1 VTPGFVDAHIHAAF
15 GGVEMNRCDLSD
27 CESVDEILRTIRVF
41 VDTHP
46 DAEWILGGGY
56 AMAHFDGGAP
66 TATALDAVVADRPV
80 FLLNADHHGSW
91 VNSEA
96 LRLAGITADTP
107 DPADG
112 RIERNAD
119 GEPTGAL
126 HEGASDLL
134 AHVLPTTQSG
144 EIITGLNGA
153 QDRLFSFGIT
163 GWQEAILGEY
173 QGYPDITPLYSKMVF
188 DG

>member
-1 VTPGFVDAHIHAAF
+1 MLMTTALNVTLFQLVIHNAVLFSRGAVLEATAVAIRDGTVVALGGDELADQPTERVINAHGGLVTPGFVDAHIHAAF

-96 LRLAGITADTP
+96 LRLAGITADT
-107 DPADG
+107 
-112 RIERNAD
+112 
-119 GEPTGAL
+119 
-126 HEGASDLL
+126 
-134 AHVLPTTQSG
+134 
-144 EIITGLNGA
+144 
-153 QDRLFSFGIT
+153 
-163 GWQEAILGEY
+163 
-173 QGYPDITPLYSKMVF
+173 
-188 DG
+188 